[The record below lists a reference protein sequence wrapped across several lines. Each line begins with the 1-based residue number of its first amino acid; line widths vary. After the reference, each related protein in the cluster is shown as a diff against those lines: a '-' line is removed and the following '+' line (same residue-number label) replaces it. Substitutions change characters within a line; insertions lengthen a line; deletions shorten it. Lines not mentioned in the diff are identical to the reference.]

1 MQGGRALTSLPR
13 LLPRPFL
20 HSLAIRVTLAWV
32 LLRGAVSVGSSTLS
46 PHPVVG
52 VFLTPIVVVA
62 LWFDMSRQ
70 SELVF
75 LANLGH
81 SFLRIATFI
90 VIQCLALEAILA
102 LIVA

>member
-1 MQGGRALTSLPR
+1 
-13 LLPRPFL
+13 
-20 HSLAIRVTLAWV
+20 
-32 LLRGAVSVGSSTLS
+32 
-46 PHPVVG
+46 VG
-52 VFLTPIVVVA
+52 VFLIPIVVVA